1 MRALEKVERKE
12 VLSLNDCIRN
22 IGGKNN
28 NVKQTPDIQESGSGL
43 KLSVATASASGS
55 SDPKISSS
63 YQSAGKSGIDS
74 EESSN
79 DSLPDPCLNLDKA
92 KDTSGKSCVGTG
104 NLHTG
109 NLHNQAWSSPL
120 QRCKQKWKV
129 GTGSHS
135 AEVLTNDVE
144 VQRTRY
150 HSEPS
155 DPVFS
160 LNRALKKTGTLI
172 KPAVFSPTKSTDGTV
187 ASGLKKTT
195 VIKPATFSPN
205 KNNSSLLLDTKTVSI
220 IKPATF
226 SLPNNVLFGD
236 GKKII
241 LIILH
246 CTWL

>member
-43 KLSVATASASGS
+43 KLSVAASASGS

-135 AEVLTNDVE
+135 AEVLTKDVE

-187 ASGLKKTT
+187 ASGLKKAL
-195 VIKPATFSPN
+195 VIKPAAFSPN
-205 KNNSSLLLDTKTVSI
+205 KNNSSFLVDTKTVSI

-226 SLPNNVLFGD
+226 SLPNNVLLGD

-241 LIILH
+241 LIILL
-246 CTWL
+246 CKWL